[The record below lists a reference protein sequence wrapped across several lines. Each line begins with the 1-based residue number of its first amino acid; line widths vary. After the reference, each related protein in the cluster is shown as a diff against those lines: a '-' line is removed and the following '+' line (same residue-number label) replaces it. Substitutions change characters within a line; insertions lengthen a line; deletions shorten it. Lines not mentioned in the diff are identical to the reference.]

1 MILCADI
8 GGSYIDFAEADPS
21 HHLAHRQRLPTP
33 TSDLEGFV
41 SALNVMTAGYDPA
54 IPLHMAI
61 AGVCAP
67 DTGRTRTANIPC
79 VNDVPMRELLTRRLG
94 RHVLVANDAHCFAL
108 SEAMQGVG
116 KGHEIVFGVI
126 LGTGVGG
133 GLIIHGRPVIGR
145 GGLGGE
151 WGHGPFIAQAT
162 GADAIPCLPCQCGQH
177 GCLDTIGGARGIERL
192 HRHLGNEALHA
203 RDLLA
208 NWQSGEAAARRTVDV
223 WLDRMSAGLAMVA
236 NVTGASIMPV
246 GGGLAH
252 QVELIGA
259 LDRMVR
265 GRILRQQESAL
276 VVPASLPAD
285 SGLIGASWLRD

>member
-8 GGSYIDFAEADPS
+8 GGSYIDFAEADHS
-21 HHLAHRQRLPTP
+21 HELAHRQRQPTP
-33 TSDLEGFV
+33 TSDLDAFV
-41 SALNVMTAGYDPA
+41 SVLNSMAASYPA
-54 IPLHMAI
+54 AVPLHMAI

-67 DTGRTRTANIPC
+67 DTGRTFTANIPC
-79 VNDVPMRELLTRRLG
+79 VNDVPLRELLTQRLG
-94 RHVLVANDAHCFAL
+94 RRVLVVNDAHCFAL
-108 SEAMQGVG
+108 SEAMQGAG
-116 KGHEIVFGVI
+116 KGHEIVFGII

-145 GGLGGE
+145 DGLGGE
-151 WGHGPFIAQAT
+151 WGHGPFIAQ
-162 GADAIPCLPCQCGQH
+162 DAGGDGIPCLPCQCGQS

-192 HRHLGNEALHA
+192 HYHLSGKEIHA
-203 RDLLA
+203 RALLA
-208 NWQSGEAAARRTVDV
+208 DWLSGDASARCTVDV

-259 LDRMVR
+259 LDLKVR
-265 GRILRQQESAL
+265 SRILRQQDAAL
-276 VVPASLPAD
+276 VVPGCLPAD
-285 SGLIGASWLRD
+285 SGLIGASWLKD